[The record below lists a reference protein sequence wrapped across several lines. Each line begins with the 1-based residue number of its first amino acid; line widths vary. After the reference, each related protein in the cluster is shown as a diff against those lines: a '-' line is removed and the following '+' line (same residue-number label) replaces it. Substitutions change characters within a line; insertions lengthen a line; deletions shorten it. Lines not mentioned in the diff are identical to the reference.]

1 MLRLNIETDLLT
13 YITLL
18 SVATTALSEVI
29 KKMEIIPA
37 RFIPLTSLLL
47 GIALGA
53 GASFLSNSGTLTEM
67 VWAGAI
73 AGLGG
78 TGLFEQFTNRSKKY
92 EESEENE

>member
-29 KKMEIIPA
+29 KKMEVIPVK
-37 RFIPLTSLLL
+37 FIPLTSLIL
-47 GIALGA
+47 GIVLGA
-53 GASFLSNSGTLTEM
+53 GASFLSNTGTLAEM
-67 VWAGAI
+67 IWAGAV

-78 TGLFEQFTNRSKKY
+78 VGLFEQFTNRSKKY
-92 EESEENE
+92 EESEEDE

>member
-1 MLRLNIETDLLT
+1 MDFGTELLT

-29 KKMEIIPA
+29 KKMNIIPT
-37 RFIPLTSLLL
+37 RFIPLTSLIL
-47 GIALGA
+47 GIILGA
-53 GASFLSNSGTLTEM
+53 CATFLSGAGTLAEM
-67 VWAGAI
+67 IWAGGL

-92 EESEENE
+92 GESEEHE

>member
-29 KKMEIIPA
+29 KKMNIIPV
-37 RFIPLTSLLL
+37 RFIPLTSLVL
-47 GIALGA
+47 GIILGA
-53 GASFLSNSGTLTEM
+53 CATFLSGAGTLAEM
-67 VWAGAI
+67 MWAGGI

-78 TGLFEQFTNRSKKY
+78 VGLFEQFTNRSEKY
-92 EESEENE
+92 GEDEDK

>member
-29 KKMEIIPA
+29 KKMNIIPV
-37 RFIPLTSLLL
+37 RFIPLTSLVL
-47 GIALGA
+47 GIILGA
-53 GASFLSNSGTLTEM
+53 CATFLSGAGTLAEM
-67 VWAGAI
+67 MWAGGI

-78 TGLFEQFTNRSKKY
+78 VGLFEQFTNRS
-92 EESEENE
+92 E